1 MAVAVAAAAVVVV
14 MVVVAVADIA
24 VVSALGTRWLFLAVW
39 EGLPSGIPLFRPP
52 LSRGHLLLQAAFT
65 AQKKNT
71 KS

>member
-1 MAVAVAAAAVVVV
+1 MAAVVAVAAAAAAVVVV
-14 MVVVAVADIA
+14 VVAA
-24 VVSALGTRWLFLAVW
+24 SATRWLFLAVW